1 MNNSFSLLKYV
12 VDGLEVNMYLD
23 SRINTNQAKEV
34 GYRFIK
40 DIVQIEDNAK
50 QAESKEPPECKD
62 KICLLPDSIPT
73 GQ

>member
-1 MNNSFSLLKYV
+1 MNNNFSLLKYV
-12 VDGLEVNMYLD
+12 VDNLEVNMYLD

-50 QAESKEPPECKD
+50 QAESKETPECKD
-62 KICLLPDSIPT
+62 QVCPSPDSTPT